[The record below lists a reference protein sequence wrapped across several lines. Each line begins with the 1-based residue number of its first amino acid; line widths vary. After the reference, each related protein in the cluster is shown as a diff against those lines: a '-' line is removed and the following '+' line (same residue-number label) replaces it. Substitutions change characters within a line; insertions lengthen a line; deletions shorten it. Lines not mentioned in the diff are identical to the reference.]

1 VAKALGLT
9 QAEQVFA
16 SSNPPWI
23 TKSSTKVSRA
33 RREAKVLAGAML
45 KAKLNSDLCETVHVY
60 K

>member
-1 VAKALGLT
+1 MAKALGLT

-23 TKSSTKVSRA
+23 TKSSMKVSRG
-33 RREAKVLAGAML
+33 RQAKELAGAML
-45 KAKLNSDLCETVHVY
+45 KAKLNSELCETVHVY